1 MLREQNKIKKVS
13 NKRNYLTYPQ
23 NKKGVYGMT
32 ANSTIKGAR
41 RKKIVKIA
49 LIMGL
54 LFMGFIGYG
63 VYWAFFDMKRLSTGE
78 YLTEETSPDG
88 TYTLKAYVSSPSLS
102 ADAVRGELVFN
113 EQNGKTKNIYWNYRE
128 STAKIEWL
136 DNKTVVINGHTL
148 EVPKEKF
155 DFRNQ

>member
-1 MLREQNKIKKVS
+1 
-13 NKRNYLTYPQ
+13 
-23 NKKGVYGMT
+23 MT
-32 ANSTIKGAR
+32 ANSTIKGAK
-41 RKKIVKIA
+41 RKKIVKIS
-49 LIMGL
+49 LIIGF

-63 VYWAFFDMKRLSTGE
+63 VYWAFFDMKRLPTGE

-113 EQNGKTKNIYWNYRE
+113 EPKGKTKNIYWNYRE

-148 EVPKEKF
+148 EVPNGKF
-155 DFRNQ
+155 DFRNEK